1 MSFIAGAYNAT
12 YKSLALGQTQKGFDI
27 EWQQVLEEVTSD
39 VFRGMQDGIYQGVN
53 LLIRTVLIE
62 PDAAGVNSLIW
73 PWNSTIGTTGVIG
86 RNLKSLAGPLIL
98 TRCNSSLSATPATIT
113 IPKAIIWKDKV
124 SSNYENAQ
132 RKIPVVI
139 AGLAVDASSDSAVIG
154 CSGANLFT
162 TA

>member
-12 YKSLALGQTQKGFDI
+12 YKGSSIGQTQKGFDI
-27 EWQQVLEEVTSD
+27 EWQQILEEVTSD
-39 VFRGMQDGIYQGVN
+39 VWRGIQDGIFQGLN
-53 LLIRTVLIE
+53 LLIRTILIE
-62 PDAAGVNSLIW
+62 PDAAGVNGLIW
-73 PWNSTIGTTGVIG
+73 PWNATLGVSGIVG
-86 RNLKSLAGPLIL
+86 RNLKSMAGPLIL
-98 TRCNSSLSATPATIT
+98 TRCNASLSATPATIT

-139 AGLAVDASSDSAVIG
+139 GGLAYDASSATSIIG